1 MIKGRSLSESVVRQQ
16 IEGGFYARNIH
27 DAIRKFG
34 VNFIAVSPIYES
46 CIKLLNADLQQHN
59 MNMVEPNCI
68 YVQAPPY

>member
-1 MIKGRSLSESVVRQQ
+1 MIKGRSLSESVVLQQ

-46 CIKLLNADLQQHN
+46 CIKLLATNSDVQPHN
-59 MNMVEPNCI
+59 IVEPNCI
-68 YVQAPPY
+68 YVQAPY